1 MAYPQIKLDHLS
13 RKRQGYYLHAFY
25 SHMKATGMLFLW
37 VRNYRFWSHYKKGF
51 QGGKSIFCI
60 QKGISY
66 GWGTSTVGIP
76 GFDPLHVAKYGLA
89 WKKIPAT
96 LVPFTLTRQTQS
108 GYWWWFSTVS
118 QDCSVGCV
126 RAYGRVRHF
135 IYCFCFI
142 YVRTHEKIV
151 SWMVTGVGA
160 CQLLSNFFRFP
171 EVFATVN
178 STQFPSRT

>member
-1 MAYPQIKLDHLS
+1 M
-13 RKRQGYYLHAFY
+13 
-25 SHMKATGMLFLW
+25 
-37 VRNYRFWSHYKKGF
+37 
-51 QGGKSIFCI
+51 SIFCI
-60 QKGISY
+60 QKGITY
-66 GWGTSTVGIP
+66 AWGTSAVGIP

-96 LVPFTLTRQTQS
+96 LV
-108 GYWWWFSTVS
+108 
-118 QDCSVGCV
+118 GCV

-135 IYCFCFI
+135 IYCLCFN

-160 CQLLSNFFRFP
+160 CQLLSNFFRFL